1 MEIINKITQ
10 ETQKENEL
18 YKTDAEYKAYLD
30 GLNFALDVIKD
41 TSYVIAPSTWEI
53 TFVDSRIIRVQAGE
67 IVSCINELLKL
78 GEPIEE
84 VVKFECLPET
94 NINYYKFEIVSFD
107 ENNLPYTEKEICIKA
122 DMLPTKE
129 KLEFEFEGIFDKY
142 DGEEIRNVCQIS
154 EKEALE
160 LFGDEIIDW
169 S

>member
-78 GEPIEE
+78 GESIEE
-84 VVKFECLPET
+84 VIKFECLPE
-94 NINYYKFEIVSFD
+94 
-107 ENNLPYTEKEICIKA
+107 
-122 DMLPTKE
+122 
-129 KLEFEFEGIFDKY
+129 
-142 DGEEIRNVCQIS
+142 
-154 EKEALE
+154 
-160 LFGDEIIDW
+160 
-169 S
+169 